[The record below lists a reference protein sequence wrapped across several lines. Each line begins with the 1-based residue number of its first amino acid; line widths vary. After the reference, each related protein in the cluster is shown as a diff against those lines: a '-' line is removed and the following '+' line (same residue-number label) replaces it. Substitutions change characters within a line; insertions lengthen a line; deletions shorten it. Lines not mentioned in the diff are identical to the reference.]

1 MIEFE
6 MKGTPSLRGT
16 ASVSKDGLTLTQQAA
31 VTSGVVGNTYA
42 PNNQVDLVD
51 FNVPATMTIT
61 EAQASINTQAAAWV
75 SATYPTIA

>member
-1 MIEFE
+1 

-42 PNNQVDLVD
+42 PKFNQVDLVD